1 MAQEVEVKIKVDTSK
16 AVSDMNTLGSAFDT
30 TAQDAMQ
37 AEKAFHKAGAG
48 VQVEQSIAGL
58 KQLKRELKNTAVGSD
73 EFKKIFN
80 DIDDLEDKL
89 KSAKNTSADFVDS
102 LANSKGPLG
111 MLGQGLNQVKVAT
124 QSFGG
129 ALKATGIGLVVA
141 LIGGL
146 VAAFS
151 ENEGAMKKL
160 QPVMDGLKKAFQGVF
175 RAIEP
180 VFNSLVDI
188 AAEALPYV
196 TKGIGMVYSSLMG
209 FFTLLKESGGGAM
222 KILEGIFT
230 MDSKKITAGID
241 QVSGSFAKTA
251 TSYTE
256 SMKRFESG
264 SKELT
269 EKEKEEAEK
278 REQNRKDALEKK
290 HANEEKAKEKAIQKA
305 KAEADALQKI
315 KDEANKEAIR
325 QAESYREQLEGVQK
339 TEADAKKA
347 NADALLSATELAIQK
362 ENEDFEAKKAR
373 AILYGSSF
381 AEIEKQHLNE
391 IGNIISLAS
400 ITQNEKDQA
409 DADAVIAFE
418 QAKRDAKVRFAT
430 DTFTSLANITDVFL
444 GKSKAGI
451 AIQKGIA
458 IAQIGIDTASAFSK
472 AVPMAIQAGKD
483 AAEVAGPAS
492 PIVGPIATAISYASS
507 AAMIASNVMKAKS
520 VLSGGSAS
528 AGGGGSAPPSGGITA
543 PQTANFNVVG
553 ASGTNQIAQTIA
565 GQQQQPIQA
574 FVVAG
579 AVTTAQSLNRNII
592 ESASIG

>member
-325 QAESYREQLEGVQK
+325 QAESYRDQLEGVQK

-483 AAEVAGPAS
+483 AASVAGPAS